1 LEIQVLCT
9 LKTIYKTGVEVEAMH
24 GASIVALNMY
34 DMLKPIDKGVE
45 IHQIKLLQ
53 KTGGKTDTLEVK
65 AQVNAAIVVCSDS
78 VSAGKK
84 EDRAGKALQEA
95 LQKWNVKVT
104 DYLIVPDEIPL
115 IQAALK
121 EQHKK
126 GSSLIVFTGGTGL
139 SPRDVT
145 PEALRPLL
153 DKTIPGMEE
162 AIRNYGQN
170 RTPYAMLSRSIVGM
184 IGSSLVLG
192 LPGSTKGAEESLN
205 AIFPAALHLFDII
218 NGGQHTK

>member
-1 LEIQVLCT
+1 
-9 LKTIYKTGVEVEAMH
+9 
-24 GASIVALNMY
+24 
-34 DMLKPIDKGVE
+34 
-45 IHQIKLLQ
+45 LLQ

-121 EQHKK
+121 EQHQK

-205 AIFPAALHLFDII
+205 AIFPAALH
-218 NGGQHTK
+218 